1 MFSNWL
7 TYSSCLQREK
17 GVHVANSKSKAN
29 GKKKEKEPK
38 PKQVSLFKIF
48 NLLPSVRPFLLLGTL
63 GTLPLLQLL
72 LRQILYVLPSSLP
85 LSRPATLGLMSPL
98 AAIGVGASL
107 PAFSIIFGR
116 IFNVFYEDKDEIEG
130 KVTLYSLIFVAIGA
144 FAFVCNFGMVRGFF
158 FLPFN
163 TPPYFLR
170 RRKRNGRCAMKNLPL
185 HSLLAST
192 TWVSD

>member
-1 MFSNWL
+1 
-7 TYSSCLQREK
+7 
-17 GVHVANSKSKAN
+17 
-29 GKKKEKEPK
+29 
-38 PKQVSLFKIF
+38 
-48 NLLPSVRPFLLLGTL
+48 
-63 GTLPLLQLL
+63 
-72 LRQILYVLPSSLP
+72 
-85 LSRPATLGLMSPL
+85 MSPL

-170 RRKRNGRCAMKNLPL
+170 RRKRNGRCADEEFTSSQSACFNNVGERLIREL
-185 HSLLAST
+185 RQRYFHSLLRSAVPSRYSLLRLPPHLGIGDFGSPFKRS
-192 TWVSD
+192 VD